1 MTKVFEVLILTS
13 YKHKAALESRFF
25 DFFFEFLLEAWHA
38 QPEAGST
45 STVITVIHGHHAS
58 DYDDTNVEY
67 RLTHTNAQDSF
78 APFAT

>member
-1 MTKVFEVLILTS
+1 MTKMFRGVDLNFVQAQSSAGI
-13 YKHKAALESRFF
+13 KIF
-25 DFFFEFLLEAWHA
+25 FFFEFLLEAWHA

>member
-1 MTKVFEVLILTS
+1 MTKMFRGVDLNFVQAQSSAGI
-13 YKHKAALESRFF
+13 KIFC
-25 DFFFEFLLEAWHA
+25 FFFEFLLEAWHA